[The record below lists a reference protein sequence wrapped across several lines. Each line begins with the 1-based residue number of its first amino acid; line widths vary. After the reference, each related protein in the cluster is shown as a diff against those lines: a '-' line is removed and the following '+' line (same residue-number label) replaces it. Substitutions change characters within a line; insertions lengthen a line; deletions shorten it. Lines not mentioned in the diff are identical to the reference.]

1 MRDEQIAEILTRE
14 NDEFKK
20 LMNEHRSLD
29 SRIAGFSGKHYLNA
43 EEEMEKK
50 RIQKL
55 KLLKKDQMEELI
67 TRYRKDHS
75 IN

>member
-14 NDEFKK
+14 NYEFKK
-20 LMNEHRSLD
+20 LMSEHKRLD
-29 SRIAGFSGKHYLNA
+29 TRIADFSGKHYLNT
-43 EEEMEKK
+43 EEEIEKK
-50 RIQKL
+50 KIQKL

>member
-20 LMNEHRSLD
+20 LVSEHRSLD
-29 SRIAGFSGKHYLNA
+29 SRIAGFSGKHYLNSD
-43 EEEMEKK
+43 EEMEKK
-50 RIQKL
+50 KIQKL

-67 TRYRKDHS
+67 TRYRKGHTV
-75 IN
+75 N

>member
-14 NDEFKK
+14 NDQFKK
-20 LMNEHRSLD
+20 LASEHRVLD
-29 SRIAGFSGKHYLNA
+29 SQLTGICGKHHLSS
-43 EEEMEKK
+43 EEELEKK

-67 TRYRKDHS
+67 TKYKRHRS
-75 IN
+75 SN

>member
-20 LMNEHRSLD
+20 LASEHRRLD
-29 SRIAGFSGKHYLNA
+29 SRITNFSVKHYLNA
-43 EEEMEKK
+43 EEELERK

-67 TRYRKDHS
+67 IRYKKDHS